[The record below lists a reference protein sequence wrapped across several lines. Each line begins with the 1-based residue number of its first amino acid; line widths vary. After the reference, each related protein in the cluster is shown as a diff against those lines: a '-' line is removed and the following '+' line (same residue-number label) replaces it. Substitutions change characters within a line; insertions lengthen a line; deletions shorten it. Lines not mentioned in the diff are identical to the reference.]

1 MDSMRI
7 KRVREKIKELNLDA
21 FFVTKTVNIH
31 YLTGLNCFSDFEQDG
46 YLLLTQKSA
55 ILFTNQLYLN
65 EVQQKLKDTDIKI
78 YLTETLQ
85 SHTQKIIENENI
97 IRIGFEQEIT
107 FYEYQYLKNS
117 FEISFV
123 PTEGVIEEARKIKDK
138 AEIEEIKKSCELS
151 DKAFSYILKSI
162 KTNVT
167 EKEIAFKIEQY
178 VRQNGGEL
186 SFPTIVAF
194 GKNSATP
201 HHKTDDTKL
210 KENSI
215 VLLDFGAK
223 INGYC
228 ADISRTFFFGK
239 AGIRFKNIYQTV
251 LDAQEA
257 SINSIGPNKTF
268 SEVDKTA
275 RSFITEKNYPSIP
288 HALGHGVGLEV
299 HEKPS
304 VSRRSEENLDADMV
318 FTIEPGVYLPDF
330 GGIRIEDVIHFDGE
344 KINLLSNSSKEL
356 IEITS

>member
-1 MDSMRI
+1 M
-7 KRVREKIKELNLDA
+7 
-21 FFVTKTVNIH
+21 
-31 YLTGLNCFSDFEQDG
+31 
-46 YLLLTQKSA
+46 
-55 ILFTNQLYLN
+55 
-65 EVQQKLKDTDIKI
+65 
-78 YLTETLQ
+78 
-85 SHTQKIIENENI
+85 
-97 IRIGFEQEIT
+97 
-107 FYEYQYLKNS
+107 
-117 FEISFV
+117 
-123 PTEGVIEEARKIKDK
+123 
-138 AEIEEIKKSCELS
+138 
-151 DKAFSYILKSI
+151 
-162 KTNVT
+162 
-167 EKEIAFKIEQY
+167 
-178 VRQNGGEL
+178 
-186 SFPTIVAF
+186 
-194 GKNSATP
+194 
-201 HHKTDDTKL
+201 
-210 KENSI
+210 
-215 VLLDFGAK
+215 DFGAK

-268 SEVDKTA
+268 SELDKTA